1 MVAFLPFVLASATS
15 TASTETV
22 DFPIATAP
30 SAPIYTGEVHTLPY
44 LVDFNTTRCNQ
55 SVVDHSGAPPPP
67 HGEGE
72 LPIFP
77 DASLVPRAV
86 ELIGANLSGSNG
98 TQQASNNG
106 SELHSSAS
114 GRALFVFMTVAGV
127 ALVVGLA
134 YGATRAMIMRRRN
147 KVERAV
153 ERALELQRWPG
164 AHSHA

>member
-15 TASTETV
+15 TATV

-30 SAPIYTGEVHTLPY
+30 SAPIHTGEVHTLPY
-44 LVDFNTTRCNQ
+44 LVDFNTTRCNH

-72 LPIFP
+72 PILP
-77 DASLVPRAV
+77 DAFLVPRAV

-106 SELHSSAS
+106 PELRSSAS
-114 GRALFVFMTVAGV
+114 GRALFVFVAVAGV
-127 ALVVGLA
+127 ALVVGLV

-147 KVERAV
+147 KVERAQQ
-153 ERALELQRWPG
+153 RALELQRWPG